1 MWGKSIKVVVPLVF
15 FLLWIWSHGS
25 GTEGYWLCLLVM
37 ATRPWGVVASLDFHY
52 QGKYREVFYREDV
65 VFQKGETSVPQ
76 RTATTRVS

>member
-1 MWGKSIKVVVPLVF
+1 MFKKLCLFNVGEINQGAVLLVF

-65 VFQKGETSVPQ
+65 VFQKG
-76 RTATTRVS
+76 